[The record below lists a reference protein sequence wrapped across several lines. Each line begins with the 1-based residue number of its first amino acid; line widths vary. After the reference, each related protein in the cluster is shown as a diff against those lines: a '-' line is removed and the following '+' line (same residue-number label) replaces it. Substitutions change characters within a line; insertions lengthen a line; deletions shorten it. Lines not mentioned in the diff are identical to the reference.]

1 MARILLT
8 NPPEMLKNFYGD
20 RALAGL
26 RALGD
31 VRLNP
36 LGRELSTAE
45 LIEAALECQIIV
57 SHRGM
62 PAEPE
67 LFRSLPDLVAFCR
80 CAVDIRTVS
89 VAAASENGVLV
100 AARDAPRA
108 AASILTPL

>member
-89 VAAASENGVLV
+89 VAAASENGGLV